1 MTASGGAGESSNDP
15 TSDWPSELRVTKD
28 RSTLAVTFESG
39 LSAGIPAEL
48 MRVESPSA
56 EVQGHS
62 AAGKKL
68 VAGKRR
74 VAIIG
79 AEPVGNYAVRL
90 TFSDGHDTGLF
101 TWRYLR
107 ELAETGSDKMAAYQ
121 AALAKAGLSRD

>member
-1 MTASGGAGESSNDP
+1 MTAADAGES
-15 TSDWPSELRVTKD
+15 TGDWPVELRVTKD
-28 RSTLAVTFESG
+28 RTALAVTFESG
-39 LSAGIPAEL
+39 LSASIPAEL

-68 VAGKRR
+68 VASKRR
-74 VAIIG
+74 VTITG

-107 ELAETGSDKMAAYQ
+107 DLAETGDIKMAAYDR
-121 AALAKAGLSRD
+121 ALAEAGLSRD